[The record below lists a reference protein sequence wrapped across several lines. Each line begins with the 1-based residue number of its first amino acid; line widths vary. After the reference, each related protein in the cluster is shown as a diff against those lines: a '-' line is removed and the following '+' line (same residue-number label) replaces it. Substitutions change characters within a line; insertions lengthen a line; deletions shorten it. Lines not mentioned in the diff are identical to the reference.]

1 MSRKPPSYGQ
11 RSALAAALAHARTF
25 LAFAV
30 LAAGAP
36 AVFAAPPV
44 VTCSLPDTNIF
55 NTAYNG
61 ANGILADGGSDS
73 QWQVSDVQPKVV
85 GANSPPAATLTWNP
99 ARVGNLASF
108 AWNSSPYGTANWI
121 SREPGPSGD
130 GDWYYRYQF
139 ILDPAVNAAAF
150 RLNMNF
156 MADNSVAEIYVNDT
170 LQAGLTGVP
179 QAGNLD
185 GYQFSG
191 YLWANRSQALLTQNW
206 VTGLN
211 TVVVRVQSDHDYEGF
226 LAAIEPSPV
235 CGTAPR
241 VSVAKTAPAT
251 LPAGSPITYTVTA
264 TNSGS
269 VPANGTVVTDTL
281 STTLTAPTWTCT
293 ATGGAV
299 CPNLT
304 APGSLAETIATF
316 PAGGSVVYTINAT
329 VPATA
334 PAGTLTN
341 TAVLTPPAGGVCD
354 GPGGACNATATT
366 AVSAIAA
373 VPTLGQWALLLLSVL
388 VGLSLLVQHRR
399 GSR

>member
-11 RSALAAALAHARTF
+11 RSALTDAFARARSVLAV
-25 LAFAV
+25 AV
-30 LAAGAP
+30 LAAGTP

-44 VTCSLPDTNIF
+44 VTCNPADTNIF

-61 ANGILADGGSDS
+61 ANGILADGAQDS
-73 QWQVSDVQPKVV
+73 QWQVSDMQPKVV
-85 GANSPPAATLTWNP
+85 GTSSPPPAGLTWNP
-99 ARVGNLASF
+99 AHVGNLASF
-108 AWNSSPYGTANWI
+108 AWNGSPYGTANWI
-121 SREPGPSGD
+121 SREAGPSGD
-130 GDWYYRYQF
+130 GDWYYRYEF
-139 ILDPAVNAAAF
+139 ILDPAVNPAAF

-156 MADNSVAEIYVNDT
+156 MADNSVAEVFVNGA
-170 LQAGLTGVP
+170 LQSGLSGVP

-185 GYQFSG
+185 GYQFQG

-226 LAAIEPSPV
+226 LAAIEPGPV

-251 LPAGSPITYTVTA
+251 LAAGSPITYTVTA
-264 TNSGS
+264 TNTGS
-269 VPANGTVVTDTL
+269 VPADGTVVTDTL
-281 STTLTAPTWTCT
+281 STSLTSPTWTCT
-293 ATGGAV
+293 ASGGAV
-299 CPNLT
+299 CPNPT

-316 PAGGSVVYTINAT
+316 PAGSSVVYTINAT

-366 AVSAIAA
+366 AISAVAA

-399 GSR
+399 GPR